1 MHELVEFLNFYGV
14 NSSLDLATE
23 YNNVVAWFILF
34 VKSCDK
40 LVFLNTEREN
50 EEKLVKHLRL
60 PNLGKDEVS
69 LYPRAIRLFFLAAK

>member
-23 YNNVVAWFILF
+23 YNNAVAWFVLF

-40 LVFLNTEREN
+40 LMFLNTEREN
-50 EEKLVKHLRL
+50 EEKLVKHLNCL
-60 PNLGKDEVS
+60 T
-69 LYPRAIRLFFLAAK
+69 

>member
-23 YNNVVAWFILF
+23 YNNAVAWFALF

-40 LVFLNTEREN
+40 LIN
-50 EEKLVKHLRL
+50 
-60 PNLGKDEVS
+60 VS
-69 LYPRAIRLFFLAAK
+69 